1 MYNLWTSIKII
12 IKIFKIKKNNKIFKI
27 KKKILYDKTFSPL
40 KLKLFTPINVH
51 ISF

>member
-27 KKKILYDKTFSPL
+27 KKKYYMIRHFHL
-40 KLKLFTPINVH
+40 
-51 ISF
+51 